1 MMSSWMMLLC
11 HENDAQKFGTGVGD
25 GIPFGAIAVLSHG
38 YYVVFYVAHRPQDTD
53 HGLENRTG

>member
-1 MMSSWMMLLC
+1 MLLC
-11 HENDAQKFGTGVGD
+11 HENDAQKFGTDVGD